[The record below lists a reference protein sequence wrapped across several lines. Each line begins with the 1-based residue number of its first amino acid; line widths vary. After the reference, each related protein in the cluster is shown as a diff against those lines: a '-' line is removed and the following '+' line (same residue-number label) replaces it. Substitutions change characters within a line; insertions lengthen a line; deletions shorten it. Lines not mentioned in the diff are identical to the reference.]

1 MLPNALLTLSSKGE
15 IEMSKSIKHEKT
27 KGRLSKI
34 ENERRERKRVRDM
47 KADPLYNVFPFSPV
61 NRLLFAQD
69 F

>member
-1 MLPNALLTLSSKGE
+1 
-15 IEMSKSIKHEKT
+15 MSKSIKHEKT
-27 KGRLSKI
+27 KGRLTKI

>member
-1 MLPNALLTLSSKGE
+1 
-15 IEMSKSIKHEKT
+15 MSKSIKHEKT

-47 KADPLYNVFPFSPV
+47 KADPLYNVFPLSPV
-61 NRLLFAQD
+61 NRVLFAQD

>member
-1 MLPNALLTLSSKGE
+1 
-15 IEMSKSIKHEKT
+15 MSKSIKHQKT

-61 NRLLFAQD
+61 NRFLSAQD